1 MSCISDGPDKDR
13 NEDDRN
19 EDDRNEGDRSE
30 DEQPQQPSGPAVAV
44 RKIRAGLFLGA
55 VVALGG
61 FLLWGMHG
69 LPAFGDYQGEYGRLL
84 NQVGV
89 AQRHA
94 SNVVGAIVFDYRGF
108 DTLGEEFIL
117 FSSVMGVAFIL
128 RGKLKVKDQSPLDPT
143 TNDSVRVVGTLFAP
157 VVILMGLW
165 LAAYGYVTPG
175 GGFQG
180 GVAVASGGA
189 LLWASTTYRDYNKLT
204 PARLFDAIEGFGA
217 SAYVVVGLIG
227 LGVDGAFL
235 ANFLPLGSSG
245 TLESAG
251 SIGLLNWAAALEVAA
266 ANFLLYREFFQEYIQ
281 TFPGVEKED

>member
-1 MSCISDGPDKDR
+1 MTASGQHDSRSDGGRD
-13 NEDDRN
+13 
-19 EDDRNEGDRSE
+19 GDRGGAS
-30 DEQPQQPSGPAVAV
+30 DGARRLRVGMFAAAV
-44 RKIRAGLFLGA
+44 L
-55 VVALGG
+55 ALGG

-69 LPAFGDYQGEYGRLL
+69 LPAFGDYHGEYGRLL
-84 NQVGV
+84 NGVGV
-89 AQRHA
+89 AERHA

-128 RGKLKVKDQSPLDPT
+128 RGNLKIKDQSPLDPV
-143 TNDSVRVVGTLFAP
+143 TNEAMRVVGTLLAP

-189 LLWASTTYRDYNKLT
+189 LLWASTTYRDYNHLT
-204 PARLFDAIEGFGA
+204 PAPVFDAIEGFGA
-217 SAYVVVGLIG
+217 SAYVVIGLVGLG
-227 LGVDGAFL
+227 LDGAFL

-245 TLESAG
+245 TLASAG

>member
-1 MSCISDGPDKDR
+1 MSRPAGAPAS
-13 NEDDRN
+13 
-19 EDDRNEGDRSE
+19 
-30 DEQPQQPSGPAVAV
+30 SGRAPARPGGRRLRVGV
-44 RKIRAGLFLGA
+44 FAGAAG
-55 VVALGG
+55 ALGG
-61 FLLWGMHG
+61 FLLWALAG
-69 LPAFGDYQGEYGRLL
+69 LPSFGDYHGTYGRLL

-128 RGKLKVKDQSPLDPT
+128 RGNLKIKDQAPLDPT
-143 TNDSVRVVGTLFAP
+143 TNDAMRVVGVLATP
-157 VVILMGLW
+157 VVVLLGLW

-180 GVAVASGGA
+180 GVAVAAAGA
-189 LLWASTTYRDYNKLT
+189 LLWVSTTYRDYNRLT

-217 SAYVVVGLIG
+217 ASYVIVGLVG
-227 LGVDGAFL
+227 LALDGAFL
-235 ANFLPLGSSG
+235 ANFLPLGTSG
-245 TLESAG
+245 SLASAG

-266 ANFLLYREFFQEYIQ
+266 ANLLLYREFFQEYIQ